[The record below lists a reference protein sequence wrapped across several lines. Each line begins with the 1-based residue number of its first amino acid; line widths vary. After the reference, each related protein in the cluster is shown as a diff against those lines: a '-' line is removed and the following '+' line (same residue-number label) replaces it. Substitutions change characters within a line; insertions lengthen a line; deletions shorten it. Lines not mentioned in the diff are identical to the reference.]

1 MTALKNIK
9 GQRFGKLIVL
19 ERAENRIRESGRQD
33 VMWKCKCDCG
43 MIKNIRSTCLLLGM
57 SNSCGCV
64 NIERIRNLNLSHNM
78 CNTKEYKAWSKLKGR
93 CYTKTDNK
101 YYAYGARGIKVCDR
115 WLESFDNFY
124 KDMGDAPTK
133 KHSIDRIDVNGNYE
147 PSNCRWATN
156 KVQSNNKTTN
166 VYVEYGGVKYT
177 LKTLSEHLEIPY
189 KYFWL
194 LYNQSLTIEEI
205 INRNKE
211 RLKKIK

>member
-1 MTALKNIK
+1 MTALKDIK

-19 ERAENRIRESGRQD
+19 ERAENRIRKSGRQD
-33 VMWKCKCDCG
+33 VVWESKCDCG
-43 MIKNIRSTCLLLGM
+43 NSKNIRSTSLLQGLTK
-57 SNSCGCV
+57 SCGCIA
-64 NIERIRNLNLSHNM
+64 IEKVKNLNLSHNM
-78 CNTKEYKAWSKLKGR
+78 CQIKEYKAWSKLKSR

-177 LKTLSEHLEIPY
+177 LKTLSEHLDIPY
-189 KYFWL
+189 KYFWE
-194 LYNQSLTIEEI
+194 LYRGSLSIEQI
-205 INRNKE
+205 IERNKK
-211 RLKKIK
+211 RLNRI

>member
-1 MTALKNIK
+1 MTALKDIK
-9 GQRFGKLIVL
+9 GKRFGKLIVL

-33 VMWKCKCDCG
+33 VVWVCKCDCG
-43 MIKNIRSTCLLLGM
+43 NSKNIRSTSLLQGLTK
-57 SNSCGCV
+57 SCGCIA
-64 NIERIRNLNLSHNM
+64 IEKVKNLNLSHNM
-78 CNTKEYKAWSKLKGR
+78 CQTKEYKAWSKLKSR

-177 LKTLSEHLEIPY
+177 LKTLSEHLDIPY
-189 KYFWL
+189 KYFWM
-194 LYNQSLTIEEI
+194 LYRDSLSIEQI
-205 INRNKE
+205 IERNKE

>member
-19 ERAENRIRESGRQD
+19 ERVENRIRASGRQD
-33 VMWKCKCDCG
+33 VVWKCKCDCG
-43 MIKNIRSTCLLLGM
+43 TIKNIRSTCLLLGM

-78 CNTKEYKAWSKLKGR
+78 CNTKEYKAWSKLKSR

-156 KVQSNNKTTN
+156 KEQSNNKTTN

-177 LKTLSEHLEIPY
+177 LKTLSEHLDIPY
-189 KYFWL
+189 KYFWM
-194 LYNQSLTIEEI
+194 LYRDSLSIEQI
-205 INRNKE
+205 IERNKE
-211 RLKKIK
+211 RLKKN